1 MNMQPPKKEAEKMD
15 ERFEKIYTQG
25 KLNIMEIWVDKET
38 GVQYVYHLA
47 GYAGGMS
54 PLLDV
59 DGKPLLA
66 DLSKLNDAE

>member
-1 MNMQPPKKEAEKMD
+1 MQPPKRRLEIME

-54 PLLDV
+54 PLLGV

-66 DLSKLNDAE
+66 DLSKLNGAE